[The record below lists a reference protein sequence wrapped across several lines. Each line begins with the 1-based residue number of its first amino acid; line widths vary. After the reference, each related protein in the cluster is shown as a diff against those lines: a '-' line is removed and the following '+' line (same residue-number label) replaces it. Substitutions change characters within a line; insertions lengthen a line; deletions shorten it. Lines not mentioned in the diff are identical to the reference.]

1 MWERFKKAWKIA
13 GDMEQKAADLTPM
26 SVLPVWKSNKA
37 IWKDWTTD
45 NAVKHGY
52 KASTWVYSCISRISK
67 TAASVPWK
75 VYKETDQGLEEIPNH
90 PLEQL
95 LKRPNPYMSGGD
107 IMERLVSHLYLGGN
121 TVLSKVRANNIVAEL
136 WPLSPDQVSPIPTNN
151 QFISGYEYKIN
162 GQTQFIEASEIIHV
176 MFVDPANPYWGL
188 SPLQAV
194 ARVVDTDTELV
205 NFQMVSLQNRA
216 ITDGVFSFKQPL
228 TKDQWEDAR
237 NMVREQHQGTGNAR
251 TPWVLGGEAQWQQ
264 MSLSPAEMD
273 FIQSRNFTREEI
285 CSVFNVPPPMI
296 GLYDNA
302 TLNNIETARKIFWL
316 DTMIPLLEDLKSAF
330 NLSLT
335 PEFGEGIVLSYDVSN
350 VQAIQDNFG
359 EKVTTA
365 KELWT
370 MGIPFNMINQRLEL
384 GFDDVEGGDV
394 GYLPLNV
401 VIAGETDDVN
411 VTGNEDEDVTVIAE
425 DAADDEEAAGNKFIK
440 PRRGKAW
447 NLDTDEQKDIYWKKT
462 DDRRLKWE
470 AQFADRVEKLFTKEA
485 NSVVKAFKQS
495 GLEGALHAIGQN
507 EDSWNQIA
515 KAMYLAIIEDFGSD
529 TWDLLK
535 KQAPKEIKELKAFD
549 PWSENIQEWVRNRAA
564 DLITHVTETTKDLI
578 RNVIAMGMDEGQG
591 VTKIAQAI
599 RERYEGF
606 TKRRSETIARTET
619 VSASNFGSM
628 ASAQQT
634 GLNPMKVWVSSR
646 DKRVRDTHKDVDG
659 VMVGMNEEFH
669 VGGDT
674 MLFPGGGSL
683 AKENVHCRCTLSYRV
698 NR

>member
-13 GDMEQKAADLTPM
+13 GDMEQKELTPM

-37 IWKDWTTD
+37 VWKDWTTD
-45 NAVKHGY
+45 NAVRHGY

-75 VYKETDQGLEEIPNH
+75 VYKETDEGLEEIPNH

-121 TVLSKVRANNIVAEL
+121 TILSKVRANNIVAEL
-136 WPLSPDQVSPIPTNN
+136 WPLSPDLVSPIPTNN

-162 GQTQFIEASEIIHV
+162 GQTHFIEASEIVHV

-237 NMVREQHQGTGNAR
+237 EMVRTQHQGTGNAR

-296 GLYDNA
+296 GLYENA

-335 PEFGEGIVLSYDVSN
+335 PEFGDNIVLSYDVSN
-350 VQAIQDNFG
+350 VQAIQDNFD
-359 EKVTTA
+359 EKVNTA
-365 KELWT
+365 KTLWT
-370 MGIPFNMINQRLEL
+370 MGIPFNEINQRLQL
-384 GFDDVEGGDV
+384 GFDEVEGGDV

-401 VIAGETDDVN
+401 VIAGNTNDVN
-411 VTGNEDEDVTVIAE
+411 VTGNENEDVSVIAE
-425 DAADDEEAAGNKFIK
+425 DEEKRIS
-440 PRRGKAW
+440 PRNQKAW

-462 DDRRLKWE
+462 DTRRVKWE
-470 AQFADRVEKLFTKEA
+470 QQFSERVKTLFDKEA
-485 NSVVKAFKQS
+485 GTVVEAFKDS
-495 GLEGALHAIGQN
+495 GMEGALNAIGSN
-507 EDSWNQIA
+507 EDSWNQVA
-515 KAMYLAIIEDFGSD
+515 KAMYLAIIEDFGQD

-535 KQAPKEIKELKAFD
+535 RQKPKEIKEMKAFD
-549 PWSENIQEWVRNRAA
+549 PWSENILAWVRNRAA
-564 DLITHVTETTKDLI
+564 DLITNVTETTKDLI
-578 RNVIAMGMDEGQG
+578 RNVIAIGMDEGQS
-591 VTKIAQAI
+591 VSEVAKAI
-599 RERYEGF
+599 RERYESF
-606 TKRRSETIARTET
+606 SQRRSEVIARTET
-619 VSASNFGSM
+619 VSASNYGSM

-646 DKRVRDTHKDVDG
+646 DKRVRDTHEGVDG
-659 VMVGMNEEFH
+659 VMIPINEEFS
-669 VGGDT
+669 VGGDR
-674 MLFPGGGSL
+674 MLHPGGGSL
-683 AKENVHCRCTLSYRV
+683 AKENVNCRCTLSYRV
-698 NR
+698 SR